1 MDMIQADFV
10 KMVDDLVSLKSKAYE
25 KVDTD
30 DDDDKNKKKNKK
42 DDKSDT
48 EKKPKENKE

>member
-25 KVDTD
+25 KVDA
-30 DDDDKNKKKNKK
+30 DDDDKNKKKKKK

-48 EKKPKENKE
+48 EEKPKENKE